1 MTGPNRLLNLYLL
14 LLMPSNPDSSLDTRN
29 DAHSRASS
37 QPTFWNERYQA
48 HDCLFGTAP
57 DPFMADTLSMLPAGT
72 SVLDVGGGDG
82 RNTLPLARKHGF
94 EVTVL
99 DFAHHA
105 LAAATDYASAH
116 DITAAAMH
124 ADVRTWAPQRRYD
137 AAVVAFVQLLPE
149 ERQRLYAQL
158 RAAVKLGGTII
169 GVWFRSDH
177 EGEAYDRIG
186 PSKPDRYVDER
197 EIRKAF
203 ANDTIHR
210 CDAVDRTVQQG
221 PVLRG
226 HAALMYVHIVRGAES
241 DQ

>member
-1 MTGPNRLLNLYLL
+1 
-14 LLMPSNPDSSLDTRN
+14 MPSNPNASPRTHS

-37 QPTFWNERYQA
+37 QPAFWNERYQA
-48 HDCLFGTAP
+48 HDRLFGTAP
-57 DPFMADTLSMLPAGT
+57 DPFLADALGMLSSDT

-82 RNTLPLARKHGF
+82 RNTLPLAREYGF

-105 LAAATDYASAH
+105 LDTATAYANVQS
-116 DITAAAMH
+116 ITAAAMH
-124 ADVRTWAPQRRYD
+124 ADVRTWTPKRRYD

-158 RAAVKLGGTII
+158 RAAVKPGGRII
-169 GVWFRSDH
+169 GVWFRDDH
-177 EGEAYDRIG
+177 KEEAYDRIG
-186 PSKPDRYVDER
+186 PSKPDRYVDAH
-197 EIRKAF
+197 EIRAAF
-203 ANDTIHR
+203 AEDTIR
-210 CDAVDRTVQQG
+210 ECDSADRMVQQG

-226 HAALMYVHIVRGAES
+226 HAALLHVDIVRGAEP